1 MGARLLL
8 DPMRALASL
17 FLVLLFSVPALG
29 NQAGPHEQGEREAV
43 LRELAQWTP
52 SDTLTEKENSRL
64 VSALLAVT
72 LGPFGAHRLYL
83 GTVPKVPIIYGVT
96 FGGFGVLVLIDLGH
110 LLFTRD
116 LTPYRDND
124 RVFMWAGKRRALTPP

>member
-1 MGARLLL
+1 
-8 DPMRALASL
+8 
-17 FLVLLFSVPALG
+17 
-29 NQAGPHEQGEREAV
+29 

-110 LLFTRD
+110 LL
-116 LTPYRDND
+116 
-124 RVFMWAGKRRALTPP
+124 

>member
-1 MGARLLL
+1 MRPLLALLFTLLL
-8 DPMRALASL
+8 GAPVRAS
-17 FLVLLFSVPALG
+17 
-29 NQAGPHEQGEREAV
+29 QAGPHLQGEHEEL
-43 LRELAQWTP
+43 LREIAAWTP
-52 SDTLTEKENSRL
+52 PDTLDTREDSRL
-64 VSALLAVT
+64 VSALLALT

-110 LLFTRD
+110 LLFTKD

-124 RVFMWAGKRRALTPP
+124 RVFMWAGRRRALTPP